1 MRFVH
6 TFGLMPKP
14 NRFTSNLSNAQ
25 KVAVNGQ
32 DFVGVSPKRF
42 KQLKLL
48 LSQGR
53 IVLMTKAEKAALR
66 AEGLI

>member
-1 MRFVH
+1 
-6 TFGLMPKP
+6 MPKP
-14 NRFTSNLSNAQ
+14 NRFTSNLSNAH
-25 KVAVNGQ
+25 KVAVNKQ
-32 DFVGVSPKRF
+32 DFAGVSPKRF

-53 IVLMTKAEKAALR
+53 TVLMTKAEEAALR